1 VSAESGLAP
10 AGETGV
16 QGPVIDGPPPPVP
29 SAVIAR
35 DQAGRATVRAVRVME
50 PVRID
55 GVVSYAVAQRTR
67 EVGIRMALGA
77 DSRTMVWLLA
87 ASGLK
92 LVAVGGA
99 IGLTVAF
106 VVTRLLSGLLFDI
119 DTIDPLTFIGMPLV
133 LGATALLAPYLPAR
147 RASRINPVAALRL

>member
-1 VSAESGLAP
+1 
-10 AGETGV
+10 
-16 QGPVIDGPPPPVP
+16 
-29 SAVIAR
+29 
-35 DQAGRATVRAVRVME
+35 ME

-119 DTIDPLTFIGMPLV
+119 DTIDPLTFIGMPV
-133 LGATALLAPYLPAR
+133 LLAAVALAANLIPAR
-147 RASRINPVAALRL
+147 RATRLDPAETLRAN